1 MSGEYIAVDIG
12 GSSVKLFAGKLDNN
26 RIVICDKQTIP
37 NKPLSLNGHVY
48 VDIYGLYGL
57 LKTKIGQMC
66 SAGLEPISLGI
77 DTYGNGYGIL
87 DKDYRMIGLPLF
99 YKDPSLQGGLEKVA
113 KKVSQREIYEQ
124 TGLFP
129 ADIRVL
135 TQLLCESLSQSSRLL
150 NGKYLLLLP
159 DLLCYFLTGS
169 IRAERSIASVASL
182 LDRNGSN
189 WCSSLFKEASIPM
202 DIFPP
207 IVDGWREDTRVPFLP
222 EVSDELNLRKANLV
236 SVVSHDTESA
246 LLAVPKLDKQKLYI
260 SMGTSVICG
269 VQTDGPIICDE
280 GYQREF
286 KNIYGAFG
294 NHSLCRDFNGLWI
307 LEKCMEYWRRIN
319 PNLAYRDVIS
329 ACELEK
335 GDYCFIDVCDSSIK
349 YYKDNMPEAINAF
362 CMRTNQDP
370 VHTIGDIANCVFASI
385 ALKIK
390 SVYEEI
396 KSLTGRNDIDGI
408 CVVGGAVENDILMRM
423 VSDALSLPLY
433 KGSKFSASIGNLL
446 MQMYTNRELS
456 SIEEIKEV
464 AMNSCDMEVV
474 CPSGPRE
481 QWDEVLDRMIR
492 VEKEVKGKKD
502 ER

>member
-1 MSGEYIAVDIG
+1 MSGDYLAIDIG

-37 NKPLSLNGHVY
+37 NKPLSINGHVY

-57 LKTKIGQMC
+57 LRTKIGQMC
-66 SAGLEPISLGI
+66 SSGLEPISLGI
-77 DTYGNGYGIL
+77 DTYGNGYGVL
-87 DKDYRMIGLPLF
+87 DKDHRMIGLPLF
-99 YKDPSLQGGLEKVA
+99 YKDPSLQGALQKI
-113 KKVSQREIYEQ
+113 SQRFSLREIYEQ

-135 TQLLCESLSQSSRLL
+135 TQLLSEAFSQSSRLIQ
-150 NGKYLLLLP
+150 GKHLLLLP
-159 DLLCYFLTGS
+159 DLLCYLFTGDL
-169 IRAERSIASVASL
+169 RAERSIASVASL
-182 LDRNGSN
+182 LDREGSN
-189 WCSSLFKEASIPM
+189 WCFDLFKEASVPATL
-202 DIFPP
+202 FPP

-222 EVSDELNLRKANLV
+222 EVSEALNLQKANFV
-236 SVVSHDTESA
+236 RIVSHDTESA
-246 LLAVPKLDKQKLYI
+246 LLAAPKLDKQKLFI

-269 VQTDGPIICDE
+269 IQTDGPIICDE
-280 GYQREF
+280 GFQREF

-294 NHSLCRDFNGLWI
+294 NYSLCRDFNGLWI
-307 LEKCMEYWRRIN
+307 LEKCMEHWRCST
-319 PNLAYRDVIS
+319 PSLSYHDVIS
-329 ACELEK
+329 ACELER
-335 GDYCFIDVCDSSIK
+335 GGHSFIDVCDPSIK
-349 YYKDNMPEAINAF
+349 FYKDNMPEAINAF
-362 CMRTNQDP
+362 CLRTGQDP

-390 SVYEEI
+390 SIYGEI
-396 KSLTGRNDIDGI
+396 RELTGRKDINGI
-408 CVVGGAVENDILMRM
+408 CVVGGAVENDILMKM

-456 SIEEIKEV
+456 SLEEIKEI

-474 CPSGPRE
+474 LPNGSRE
-481 QWDEVLDRMIR
+481 QWEEAMDRMNR
-492 VEKEVKGKKD
+492 VEKEVKGKEN